1 MEISLKVAQKNCFNK
16 KRFQSGEKKTKEKEL
31 KYSKTGIKYARIVI
45 ILV

>member
-16 KRFQSGEKKTKEKEL
+16 KRFQSGEKTKEKEL